1 MTPSLA
7 VTSSLGVPYTVAVD
21 MDENVILTGCGSTIQ
36 ATVSRDGNDTVA
48 LALGPTAIGTNE
60 NLLCYNSGA
69 GNFVPLKIPL
79 SEGSR
84 IFLNLKAAGTTVLYF
99 DRPA

>member
-7 VTSSLGVPYTVAVD
+7 VTSTAPGAAVVAVD
-21 MDENVILTGCGSTIQ
+21 MDEDVILTGVHGTTQ
-36 ATVSRDGNDTVA
+36 ATVSRDQTDNPSNVVNGIAGGDNFF
-48 LALGPTAIGTNE
+48 
-60 NLLCYNSGA
+60 CYLSGQ
-69 GNFVPLKIPL
+69 GIFVPLKIPL

-84 IFLNLKAAGTTVLYF
+84 IFVAFKAAGTTVLSF